1 MTKQNLLNYLFSLA
15 VGNYY
20 IQGKEVVVTPIRIAN
35 LRRGK
40 FYHINDGEANY
51 VEFKI
56 MHQRDGIYIEDLVV
70 RGDIKDLEDFIGSLL
85 PEPST
90 FEQEMRREALEILL
104 LILLIISI
112 LSTPVTIVTFIY
124 QYAWAWGFLSF
135 TIIMF
140 IWSAWIFYK
149 IGKLP

>member
-70 RGDIKDLEDFIGSLL
+70 KGDIQGLEDFIGSLL

-90 FEQEMRREALEILL
+90 FEQEMRRESLEILV
-104 LILLIISI
+104 LILALLAIIT
-112 LSTPVTIVTFIY
+112 TPITIVGFIMD
-124 QYAWAWGFLSF
+124 QSWAWGTLFFLLAMVGN
-135 TIIMF
+135 II
-140 IWSAWIFYK
+140 WLWRK
-149 IGKLP
+149 IK

>member
-40 FYHINDGEANY
+40 FYRINDGEANY

-70 RGDIKDLEDFIGSLL
+70 KGDIKDLEDLIGSLL

-90 FEQEMRREALEILL
+90 FEQEMRRQSLEILL
-104 LILLIISI
+104 LVLLNTSI
-112 LSTPVTIVTFIY
+112 LSIPLTFVTFIY
-124 QYAWAWGFLSF
+124 QYAWAWGLLAF
-135 TIIMF
+135 TTIMF

>member
-15 VGNYY
+15 VGNYH

-40 FYHINDGEANY
+40 FYHINDGESNY

-70 RGDIKDLEDFIGSLL
+70 KGDVKDLEDFIGSLL
-85 PEPST
+85 PEPLT
-90 FEQEMRREALEILL
+90 FKQEMRRESLEILL

-112 LSTPVTIVTFIY
+112 LSTTVTIVTFIY
-124 QYAWAWGFLSF
+124 QYVWACGFLAF
-135 TIIMF
+135 TTIIF
-140 IWSAWIFYK
+140 IQSAWIFYK

>member
-1 MTKQNLLNYLFSLA
+1 MTKQEVLQVLFSLA
-15 VGNYY
+15 AGNY
-20 IQGKEVVVTPIRIAN
+20 IMQGKEVVVTPIRIAN

-70 RGDIKDLEDFIGSLL
+70 KGDIKDLEDFIGSLL

-90 FEQEMRREALEILL
+90 FEQEMRRESLEILV
-104 LILLIISI
+104 LILALLAIIT
-112 LSTPVTIVTFIY
+112 TPITIVGFIMD
-124 QYAWAWGFLSF
+124 QSWAWGTLFFLLAMVGN
-135 TIIMF
+135 II
-140 IWSAWIFYK
+140 WLWRK
-149 IGKLP
+149 IK

>member
-1 MTKQNLLNYLFSLA
+1 MTKQNLLNFLFSLA

-56 MHQRDGIYIEDLVV
+56 MYQRDGIYIEDLVV
-70 RGDIKDLEDFIGSLL
+70 KGDIKDLEDFIGSLL
-85 PEPST
+85 PEPLT
-90 FEQEMRREALEILL
+90 FELRRESLEILL

-124 QYAWAWGFLSF
+124 QYAWAWGFLAF
-135 TIIMF
+135 TTTMF

>member
-1 MTKQNLLNYLFSLA
+1 MTKQNLLNHLFSLA
-15 VGNYY
+15 VGKYY
-20 IQGKEVVVTPIRIAN
+20 IQGKELVVTPIRIAN

-70 RGDIKDLEDFIGSLL
+70 KGDIKDLEAFIGSLL

-90 FEQEMRREALEILL
+90 FELRRELLL
-104 LILLIISI
+104 LILLIIII

-124 QYAWAWGFLSF
+124 QYSWAWGTLFFLLVMVGNAF
-135 TIIMF
+135 
-140 IWSAWIFYK
+140 WLWR
-149 IGKLP
+149 KLK

>member
-40 FYHINDGEANY
+40 FYHINDGESNY

-56 MHQRDGIYIEDLVV
+56 MHQRDGIYIEDLVIK
-70 RGDIKDLEDFIGSLL
+70 GDIKDLEDFLGPLL

-90 FEQEMRREALEILL
+90 FELRRESLEILL

-124 QYAWAWGFLSF
+124 QYAWAWGFLAF
-135 TIIMF
+135 TTIMF

>member
-15 VGNYY
+15 VGYY
-20 IQGKEVVVTPIRIAN
+20 YLQGKEVVVTPFNIAN

-40 FYHINDGEANY
+40 FYHINDGGNY

-70 RGDIKDLEDFIGSLL
+70 KGDIKDPEDFIGSLL

-90 FEQEMRREALEILL
+90 FELRRESLEILL

-124 QYAWAWGFLSF
+124 QYSLAWGLLAF
-135 TIIMF
+135 TTTMF
-140 IWSAWIFYK
+140 IWSAWIYYK

>member
-1 MTKQNLLNYLFSLA
+1 MTKQNLLNFLFSLA

-56 MHQRDGIYIEDLVV
+56 MRQRDGLYIEDLVV
-70 RGDIKDLEDFIGSLL
+70 KGDIQDLEDFIGSLL
-85 PEPST
+85 PEPLT
-90 FEQEMRREALEILL
+90 FKQELRRESLVVLL
-104 LILLIISI
+104 LVLLIISI
-112 LSTPVTIVTFIY
+112 LGTPVTIVTFIY
-124 QYAWAWGFLSF
+124 QYAWAWGFLAF

-140 IWSAWIFYK
+140 ILSAWIYYK

>member
-1 MTKQNLLNYLFSLA
+1 MTKQNLLIFLFSLA
-15 VGNYY
+15 EGNYY
-20 IQGKEVVVTPIRIAN
+20 LGGKEVVVTPIRIAN

-70 RGDIKDLEDFIGSLL
+70 KGDLKDLEDPIGSLL
-85 PEPST
+85 PESST
-90 FEQEMRREALEILL
+90 LEQEMRRESLEILL
-104 LILLIISI
+104 LNLLIFSV
-112 LSTPVTIVTFIY
+112 LSTPITIVTFIY
-124 QYAWAWGFLSF
+124 QYVWAWGLLAF
-135 TIIMF
+135 TTTIF
-140 IWSAWIFYK
+140 ILSAWIFYK

>member
-1 MTKQNLLNYLFSLA
+1 MTKTEVLQVLFSLA
-15 VGNYY
+15 AGNY
-20 IQGKEVVVTPIRIAN
+20 IMQGKEVVVTPIRIAN

-56 MHQRDGIYIEDLVV
+56 MHQRDGIYIEDLVIK
-70 RGDIKDLEDFIGSLL
+70 GDIADLEDFIGSLL
-85 PEPST
+85 PESST
-90 FEQEMRREALEILL
+90 FEQEMRRESLEILL

-124 QYAWAWGFLSF
+124 QYAWAWGFLAF
-135 TIIMF
+135 TTTMF
-140 IWSAWIFYK
+140 ILSFWIYYK

>member
-15 VGNYY
+15 VGKYY
-20 IQGKEVVVTPIRIAN
+20 IQGKELVVTPIRIAN

-40 FYHINDGEANY
+40 FYHINDGESNY

-70 RGDIKDLEDFIGSLL
+70 KGDIQDLEDFIGSLL

-90 FEQEMRREALEILL
+90 FEQEMRRESLAVLL

-112 LSTPVTIVTFIY
+112 LSTTATIVTFIY
-124 QYAWAWGFLSF
+124 QYTWAWGLLAF
-135 TIIMF
+135 TIAMF
-140 IWSAWIFYK
+140 IWSAWIFRK
-149 IGKLP
+149 IWKLP

>member
-1 MTKQNLLNYLFSLA
+1 MTNQNLLNYLFSLA

-70 RGDIKDLEDFIGSLL
+70 KGDIKDSEEFIGSLL

-90 FEQEMRREALEILL
+90 FEQEVHRESLAVLL
-104 LILLIISI
+104 QVLLIISI

-124 QYAWAWGFLSF
+124 QYAWAWGSLTF
-135 TIIMF
+135 TTIMF
-140 IWSAWIFYK
+140 IWSVWIFRK
-149 IGKLP
+149 IWKLP

>member
-1 MTKQNLLNYLFSLA
+1 MTKPEVLQVLFSLA
-15 VGNYY
+15 AGNY
-20 IQGKEVVVTPIRIAN
+20 IMQGKEVVVTPIRIAN

-70 RGDIKDLEDFIGSLL
+70 KGDIKDLEDFIGSLL

-90 FEQEMRREALEILL
+90 FEQEMRLESLEILL

-124 QYAWAWGFLSF
+124 QYAWAWGLLAF
-135 TIIMF
+135 TTIMF
-140 IWSAWIFYK
+140 IWSAWIFRK
-149 IGKLP
+149 IWKLP

>member
-20 IQGKEVVVTPIRIAN
+20 LGGKEVVVTPIRIAN

-40 FYHINDGEANY
+40 FYHINDGGNY

-70 RGDIKDLEDFIGSLL
+70 KGDITDLEDFIGSLL

-90 FEQEMRREALEILL
+90 FELRRESLEILV
-104 LILLIISI
+104 LILALLAIVT
-112 LSTPVTIVTFIY
+112 TPITIVGFIMD
-124 QYAWAWGFLSF
+124 QSWAWGTLFFLLAMVGN
-135 TIIMF
+135 II
-140 IWSAWIFYK
+140 WLWRK
-149 IGKLP
+149 IK

>member
-1 MTKQNLLNYLFSLA
+1 MTKQNLLNHLFSLA

-20 IQGKEVVVTPIRIAN
+20 LGGKEVVVTPVRIAN

-56 MHQRDGIYIEDLVV
+56 MHQRDGIYIEDLVIK
-70 RGDIKDLEDFIGSLL
+70 GDIKDLEEFIGPLL
-85 PEPST
+85 TEPST
-90 FEQEMRREALEILL
+90 FEQEMRRESLEILL

-124 QYAWAWGFLSF
+124 QYAWAWGLLAF
-135 TIIMF
+135 TTGMF

>member
-70 RGDIKDLEDFIGSLL
+70 KGDIKDLEDFIGSLL
-85 PEPST
+85 PESST
-90 FEQEMRREALEILL
+90 FEQEMRRQSLEILL
-104 LILLIISI
+104 LVLLNTSI
-112 LSTPVTIVTFIY
+112 LSIPLTFVTFIY
-124 QYAWAWGFLSF
+124 QYAWAWGLLAF
-135 TIIMF
+135 TTAMF

>member
-1 MTKQNLLNYLFSLA
+1 MTKQNLLNHLFSLA
-15 VGNYY
+15 VGKYY
-20 IQGKEVVVTPIRIAN
+20 IQGKELVVTPIRIAN

-70 RGDIKDLEDFIGSLL
+70 KGDIKDLEDFIGSLL

-90 FEQEMRREALEILL
+90 FELRRESLELLL

-124 QYAWAWGFLSF
+124 QYSWAWGFLAF

-140 IWSAWIFYK
+140 IWSAWIYYK
-149 IGKLP
+149 IGKL

>member
-1 MTKQNLLNYLFSLA
+1 MTKQNLLNFLFSLA

-40 FYHINDGEANY
+40 FYRINDGEANY

-70 RGDIKDLEDFIGSLL
+70 KGDIKDLEDFIGSLL

-90 FEQEMRREALEILL
+90 FEQEMRRESLAVLL
-104 LILLIISI
+104 LVLLIISI
-112 LSTPVTIVTFIY
+112 LSTTVTIVTFIY
-124 QYAWAWGFLSF
+124 QYAWAWGLLAF
-135 TIIMF
+135 TTIMF
-140 IWSAWIFYK
+140 IWSAWIFRK
-149 IGKLP
+149 IWKLP

>member
-15 VGNYY
+15 VGNYN
-20 IQGKEVVVTPIRIAN
+20 IQGKYVVVTPIRIAN

-85 PEPST
+85 PEPLT
-90 FEQEMRREALEILL
+90 FEQEMRRESLEILL
-104 LILLIISI
+104 LILALLAIVT
-112 LSTPVTIVTFIY
+112 TPITIVGFIMD
-124 QYAWAWGFLSF
+124 QSWAWGTLFFLLVMVGNAF
-135 TIIMF
+135 
-140 IWSAWIFYK
+140 WLWRK
-149 IGKLP
+149 IK

>member
-1 MTKQNLLNYLFSLA
+1 MTKQNLLNHLFSLA

-40 FYHINDGEANY
+40 FYHINDGGNY

-70 RGDIKDLEDFIGSLL
+70 KGDIKDLEDFIGSLL
-85 PEPST
+85 PEPLT
-90 FEQEMRREALEILL
+90 FEQEMHREALAVLFL
-104 LILLIISI
+104 VLLIISI
-112 LSTPVTIVTFIY
+112 LSTSVTIVTFIY
-124 QYAWAWGFLSF
+124 QYAWAWGLLAF
-135 TIIMF
+135 TTSMF

>member
-1 MTKQNLLNYLFSLA
+1 MTKPEVLQVLFSLA
-15 VGNYY
+15 AGNY
-20 IQGKEVVVTPIRIAN
+20 IMQGKEVVVTPIRIAN

-40 FYHINDGEANY
+40 FYHINDGGNY

-56 MHQRDGIYIEDLVV
+56 MYQRDGIYIEDLVV
-70 RGDIKDLEDFIGSLL
+70 KGDIKDLEDFIGSLL

-90 FEQEMRREALEILL
+90 FEQEMHRESLEILL

-124 QYAWAWGFLSF
+124 QYAWAWGFLAF
-135 TIIMF
+135 TTTMF

>member
-1 MTKQNLLNYLFSLA
+1 MTKQEVLQVLFSLA
-15 VGNYY
+15 AGNY
-20 IQGKEVVVTPIRIAN
+20 IMQGKEVVVTPLRIAN

-70 RGDIKDLEDFIGSLL
+70 KGDIKDLEDFIGSLL

-90 FEQEMRREALEILL
+90 FEQEMRRESLEILL

-124 QYAWAWGFLSF
+124 SYSWAWGLLAF
-135 TIIMF
+135 TTTMF
-140 IWSAWIFYK
+140 IWSFWIYYK

>member
-40 FYHINDGEANY
+40 FYHINDGGNY

-70 RGDIKDLEDFIGSLL
+70 KGDIKDLEDFIGSLL

-90 FEQEMRREALEILL
+90 FEQEMHRESLEILL

-124 QYAWAWGFLSF
+124 QYAWAWGLLAF
-135 TIIMF
+135 TTIMF
-140 IWSAWIFYK
+140 IWSAWIFRK
-149 IGKLP
+149 IWKLP

>member
-20 IQGKEVVVTPIRIAN
+20 IQGKELVVTPIRIAN

-70 RGDIKDLEDFIGSLL
+70 KGDITDLEDFIGSLL

-90 FEQEMRREALEILL
+90 FELRRESLEILV
-104 LILLIISI
+104 LILALLAIVT
-112 LSTPVTIVTFIY
+112 TPITIVGFIMD
-124 QYAWAWGFLSF
+124 QSWAWGTLFFLLAMVGN
-135 TIIMF
+135 II
-140 IWSAWIFYK
+140 WLWRK
-149 IGKLP
+149 IK

>member
-85 PEPST
+85 PEPLT
-90 FEQEMRREALEILL
+90 LEQEMRRESLAVLL
-104 LILLIISI
+104 LVLLIISI
-112 LSTPVTIVTFIY
+112 LSTTITIVTFIY
-124 QYAWAWGFLSF
+124 QYAWAWGFLAF
-135 TIIMF
+135 TTTMF
-140 IWSAWIFYK
+140 ILSAWIYYK

>member
-1 MTKQNLLNYLFSLA
+1 MTKQNLLNHLFSLA
-15 VGNYY
+15 VGKYY

-56 MHQRDGIYIEDLVV
+56 MHQRDGIYIEDLVIK
-70 RGDIKDLEDFIGSLL
+70 GDIKDLEDFIGSLL

-90 FEQEMRREALEILL
+90 FELRRESLEILL
-104 LILLIISI
+104 LILTLLAIIT
-112 LSTPVTIVTFIY
+112 TPITIVGFIMD
-124 QYAWAWGFLSF
+124 QSWAWGTFFFLLAMVGN
-135 TIIMF
+135 II
-140 IWSAWIFYK
+140 WLWR
-149 IGKLP
+149 KLK

>member
-1 MTKQNLLNYLFSLA
+1 MTKQNLLNHLFSLA
-15 VGNYY
+15 VGKYY
-20 IQGKEVVVTPIRIAN
+20 IRGKELVVTPIRIAN

-40 FYHINDGEANY
+40 FYHINDGESNY

-70 RGDIKDLEDFIGSLL
+70 KGDIKDLEEFIGSLL

-90 FEQEMRREALEILL
+90 FEQEMRRESLAVLL
-104 LILLIISI
+104 LVLLIISI
-112 LSTPVTIVTFIY
+112 LSTTVTIVTFIY
-124 QYAWAWGFLSF
+124 QYAWAWGLLAF
-135 TIIMF
+135 TTIMF
-140 IWSAWIFYK
+140 IWSAWLYYK